1 MRYIIRI
8 WIQISNSNFFI
19 NESIFLFI
27 YLILSLFSCSGLT
40 NLQKVGLG
48 LFFSILGMG
57 TAALVEKRRLS
68 VVEAHRGTMKRSTT
82 LPISAFF
89 LLPQFILVGIGE
101 AFTLSGE
108 LDFFTKNAPNG
119 MKAISTGLYLTSTSF
134 GMFFSTILVTIISN
148 YSGRNGG
155 HNWLPPSI
163 NDGRLDNFY
172 CLLALLTLI
181 DLGYYIVCAIRFRP
195 NSTEIVPEMNSAI
208 DTPPREET
216 V

>member
-8 WIQISNSNFFI
+8 WIQSSNSNFFI

-101 AFTLSGE
+101 ALMLSRE
-108 LDFFTKNAPNG
+108 LDY
-119 MKAISTGLYLTSTSF
+119 ISSQTMHLMG
-134 GMFFSTILVTIISN
+134 
-148 YSGRNGG
+148 
-155 HNWLPPSI
+155 
-163 NDGRLDNFY
+163 
-172 CLLALLTLI
+172 
-181 DLGYYIVCAIRFRP
+181 
-195 NSTEIVPEMNSAI
+195 
-208 DTPPREET
+208 
-216 V
+216 